1 MKRAL
6 WSFFVA
12 LPAFSQTVDIGVFTL
27 FKPVEL
33 RVTPSS
39 APILITTDTTHKIL
53 EGRQSFT
60 IRLTQRTAPVRV
72 TSRDGAATDFHL
84 AIPGKIDR
92 QFHGVLTITA
102 RGHTL
107 EAVVSIDREVAVA
120 SVVAAEM
127 TPGSPLEALK
137 AQAVAAR
144 SYYAAT
150 GPRHD
155 NFDFCD
161 TTHCQFLRARPG
173 PLTLAFRAAQET
185 RGITLQYAGKPLAA
199 LYSASCGGL
208 TRALDDIAHG
218 YPYYSV
224 PCDFCRRHTP
234 GVVRGHQLGLCQN
247 GAAGMAAV
255 GANFQAILN
264 HYFPGTSLAQNKL
277 NAIFL
282 LPVPPPL
289 RHSKD

>member
-1 MKRAL
+1 MRKAL
-6 WSFFVA
+6 PFLVVA
-12 LPAFSQTVDIGVFTL
+12 LPALSQTLDIGVFTL

-33 RVTPSS
+33 RVSPAST
-39 APILITTDTTHKIL
+39 PILITTDATQKIL
-53 EGRQSFT
+53 EGRQSFN
-60 IRLTQRTAPVRV
+60 IRVAQRTAPVRV

-102 RGHTL
+102 RGHKL

-144 SYYAAT
+144 SYYAAA

-161 TTHCQFLRARPG
+161 TTHCQFLRAWPN
-173 PLTLAFRAAQET
+173 PESAAFRAAHDT
-185 RGITLQYAGKPLAA
+185 HGITLEYAGKPLAA
-199 LYSASCGGL
+199 LYSASCGGQ
-208 TRALDDIAHG
+208 TRALADITDG

-224 PCDFCRRHTP
+224 PCDFCRRHAP
-234 GVVRGHQLGLCQN
+234 GIVRGHQFGLCQN
-247 GAAGMAAV
+247 GASGMAAA
-255 GANFQAILN
+255 GANFQTILN
-264 HYFPGTSLAQNKL
+264 HYFPGTSLAQNRL

-282 LPVPPPL
+282 LPVPPSL